1 MTIPFQVRSFIHQND
16 YTHSQDS
23 GKEPNTL
30 FFYSAKQFSK
40 EPQRPFLKNDFFKS
54 QLTILSVR
62 DKTPPILFH
71 LDLLGWVFSYS
82 SFNSI
87 LPLLFFFTIFFF
99 FDFCSSFV
107 FQILIE
113 NDFKKYLARK
123 KKGRNSKEKG
133 SKIGGGLGGRG
144 CANIPLKL
152 RR

>member
-71 LDLLGWVFSYS
+71 LDLLGWVFSNS
-82 SFNSI
+82 SSNSI

-113 NDFKKYLARK
+113 NDLKKYLARK
-123 KKGRNSKEKG
+123 KREETRKKKGLRLG
-133 SKIGGGLGGRG
+133 MGWVGGVVPIFL
-144 CANIPLKL
+144 
-152 RR
+152 